1 MLPWQ
6 FCDYL
11 GHNCPDLRLIMLFFF
26 LWVSL
31 HVTLKRGRSYTVD
44 VLILERRAKSL
55 QYYRW
60 QENKL
65 PFSGIFCLLLIP
77 RSRFSSIMW
86 LSTIAACFLSG
97 LMLRL
102 RWLISTVL
110 PSFRLCGFFC
120 WFLKRQRV
128 VCLCSLH
135 LTWWFQMWGEGERLF
150 GARDLC
156 SPGWQAACPASVWL
170 LLPGSRT
177 AQLGRKSP
185 VQFWGTELW
194 FMTANT

>member
-1 MLPWQ
+1 MTVLWLFRPQLSWPEA
-6 FCDYL
+6 D
-11 GHNCPDLRLIMLFFF
+11 NAFFF

-86 LSTIAACFLSG
+86 LSTVAACFLSG

-120 WFLKRQRV
+120 WFLKRQHV
-128 VCLCSLH
+128 VCLTALTAPYVVISDVGRGREAVWCSGLVQPW
-135 LTWWFQMWGEGERLF
+135 LTGCLPC
-150 GARDLC
+150 LC
-156 SPGWQAACPASVWL
+156 LVAAAWEQNSSTRKEEPRAV
-170 LLPGSRT
+170 
-177 AQLGRKSP
+177 LGHWALIHDS
-185 VQFWGTELW
+185 
-194 FMTANT
+194 